1 MEEGVIRLK
10 LITSSRRF
18 KGFCGFGFSEDF
30 AAHTPK
36 ECASEP
42 SRAVCLVIG
51 MDLLECCSICALL
64 KKIKGS
70 GGSYLF
76 IYFYQTVV

>member
-1 MEEGVIRLK
+1 VNLRERERERRVEGGVIRLK

-30 AAHTPK
+30 TAHTPK

-42 SRAVCLVIG
+42 SRADPSVW
-51 MDLLECCSICALL
+51 A
-64 KKIKGS
+64 GS
-70 GGSYLF
+70 A
-76 IYFYQTVV
+76 